1 MLDFTLLSK
10 EEILFNYYNNKQI
23 DILKKI
29 GIKSAVTDFS
39 ILLGAEVSSNE
50 FINNENNLKNRI
62 GYWWTRTFEEDDRE
76 KELCYNN
83 EDILFRKKMYL
94 LNDDKAY
101 YIGSYARKAMVNIRN
116 IGIRPAIKYSSIS
129 QLCKNKKNNEFDI
142 LEVEYGEYPQTI
154 VSESFSNILENLYK
168 NKKIKKTGKI
178 YTTDSVN
185 YKNIN
190 TNFIP
195 REHIEY
201 EFMGEKYIRFV
212 GDSNC
217 NGKVLSDGRI
227 IKESEVYWVRVEPIK
242 WLVDEKANIALA
254 KKILFSGVQFKH
266 NKYYIGDFNKTI
278 IKQFM
283 DKYFS
288 QEIKLNKSKKVK
300 NKKERKTLINDII
313 RKHYITKY
321 LKELYFI

>member
-1 MLDFTLLSK
+1 
-10 EEILFNYYNNKQI
+10 
-23 DILKKI
+23 
-29 GIKSAVTDFS
+29 
-39 ILLGAEVSSNE
+39 
-50 FINNENNLKNRI
+50 
-62 GYWWTRTFEEDDRE
+62 
-76 KELCYNN
+76 
-83 EDILFRKKMYL
+83 
-94 LNDDKAY
+94 
-101 YIGSYARKAMVNIRN
+101 
-116 IGIRPAIKYSSIS
+116 
-129 QLCKNKKNNEFDI
+129 
-142 LEVEYGEYPQTI
+142 
-154 VSESFSNILENLYK
+154 
-168 NKKIKKTGKI
+168 
-178 YTTDSVN
+178 
-185 YKNIN
+185 
-190 TNFIP
+190 
-195 REHIEY
+195 
-201 EFMGEKYIRFV
+201 MGEKYIRFV

-321 LKELYFI
+321 LKELYFIYNKLIILYSENKIDYSYIQSANKLINEDFIKEKETKKIYSEFERRLIQMQKIYNDACDEIKYKKKK

>member
-1 MLDFTLLSK
+1 MKGLFCMLDFTLLSK

-168 NKKIKKTGKI
+168 NKKIKKLE
-178 YTTDSVN
+178 
-185 YKNIN
+185 
-190 TNFIP
+190 
-195 REHIEY
+195 R
-201 EFMGEKYIRFV
+201 YI
-212 GDSNC
+212 
-217 NGKVLSDGRI
+217 LPILLI
-227 IKESEVYWVRVEPIK
+227 IKI
-242 WLVDEKANIALA
+242 
-254 KKILFSGVQFKH
+254 
-266 NKYYIGDFNKTI
+266 
-278 IKQFM
+278 
-283 DKYFS
+283 
-288 QEIKLNKSKKVK
+288 
-300 NKKERKTLINDII
+300 
-313 RKHYITKY
+313 
-321 LKELYFI
+321 